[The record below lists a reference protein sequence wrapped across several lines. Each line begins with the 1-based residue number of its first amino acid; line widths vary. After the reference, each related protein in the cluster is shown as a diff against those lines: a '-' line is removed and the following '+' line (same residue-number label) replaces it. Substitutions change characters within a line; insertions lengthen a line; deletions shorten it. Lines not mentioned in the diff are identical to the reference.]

1 MILSASLGVS
11 AVFDGPG
18 ELVEDE
24 FDPTFTFFERET
36 VVGPAVGF
44 GMELRL

>member
-11 AVFDGPG
+11 AVFDGAG
-18 ELVEDE
+18 ERVEDQLGYA
-24 FDPTFTFFERET
+24 FYQRET

-44 GMELRL
+44 GMEWRL